1 MSEDHQTP
9 SPEEPATAE
18 ATADRTVDFVS
29 LKALA
34 HPLRI
39 QLLEVLSSYGAQT
52 ASSIAQRLGESSGA
66 TSYHLRQLAKHGFV
80 REVAGK
86 GTARERWWE
95 RPPGSLT
102 ISTPDL
108 ASNPASREVA
118 RLVNHEMGV
127 QRAKVLEDFLD
138 QSLDV
143 LPTEWTEASMIATL
157 HTHLTCGQLAEL
169 TKETETFLRSRLDK
183 YRGQQGEPGTRPVQ
197 IQFNA
202 FPVVD
207 PRRPTDGNQSPS
219 LST

>member
-1 MSEDHQTP
+1 MSEDQTH
-9 SPEEPATAE
+9 SPEEPADTETA
-18 ATADRTVDFVS
+18 ADRTVDFVS

-108 ASNPASREVA
+108 ASDPAGREVA
-118 RLVNHEMGV
+118 RLVNHQMSV
-127 QRAKVLEDFLD
+127 RRTKVLEDFLD
-138 QSLDV
+138 QSLDA

-157 HTHLTCGQLAEL
+157 HTHLTSGQLDEL
-169 TKETETFLRSRLDK
+169 TKETEKFLRSRLDK

-207 PRRPTDGNQSPS
+207 PRRPSDGDQPPS